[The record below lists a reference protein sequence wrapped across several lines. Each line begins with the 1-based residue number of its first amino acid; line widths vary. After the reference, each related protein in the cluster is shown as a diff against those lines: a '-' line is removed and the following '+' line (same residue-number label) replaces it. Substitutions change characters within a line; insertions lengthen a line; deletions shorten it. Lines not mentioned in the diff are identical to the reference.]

1 MTEKLISLNGVD
13 PKSLFGTLNKNM
25 DQISQAFPKLKII
38 SRGSDLKVM
47 GDEKELLAFEE
58 KLETILQFLH
68 EYNEITE
75 DDLNILLDKI
85 EKGNGEKP
93 DKHNEVL
100 VYGNNGKPI
109 QARTVNQKKLVED
122 YQMNDLLL
130 AIGPAGTGKTYTSI
144 ALAVRALKNHEV
156 RRIVLTRPAV
166 EAGEHLG
173 FLPGDVKDKMD
184 PYLQPLYDA
193 LRDMIPS
200 KKLANYME
208 DETIQIAPLAFMRG
222 RTLENAFVVM
232 DEAQNATL
240 NQLKMFLTRMG
251 SNSKFIVTGD
261 ITQIDLPDRRSSGL
275 VQAIHILEG
284 IEGISIIQFDERDIL
299 RHKLVKDIVRAY
311 DKFNDNN
318 I

>member
-130 AIGPAGTGKTYTSI
+130 AIGPAGTGKTYTS
-144 ALAVRALKNHEV
+144 
-156 RRIVLTRPAV
+156 
-166 EAGEHLG
+166 
-173 FLPGDVKDKMD
+173 
-184 PYLQPLYDA
+184 
-193 LRDMIPS
+193 
-200 KKLANYME
+200 
-208 DETIQIAPLAFMRG
+208 
-222 RTLENAFVVM
+222 
-232 DEAQNATL
+232 
-240 NQLKMFLTRMG
+240 
-251 SNSKFIVTGD
+251 
-261 ITQIDLPDRRSSGL
+261 
-275 VQAIHILEG
+275 
-284 IEGISIIQFDERDIL
+284 
-299 RHKLVKDIVRAY
+299 
-311 DKFNDNN
+311 
-318 I
+318 